1 MRIEIPDEVF
11 RSFNFS
17 EAEFRTE
24 LAMWLY
30 EKKIMSLMQAARFA
44 SLNILEFQQAMEK
57 KGVMLHYEM
66 EDYETD
72 MNTLKKIF
80 PE

>member
-66 EDYETD
+66 EDFETD